1 MRVRGRSVKRH
12 LSAETI
18 LIHVEVGIMLAGEFA
33 REGAASR
40 TTFFHHDDR
49 AVGMASFKTGR
60 KVLPAAM
67 VGRKTK

>member
-1 MRVRGRSVKRH
+1 MKRH

-18 LIHVEVGIMLAGEFA
+18 LIHVEVGIMLLAGEFA

-49 AVGMASFKTGR
+49 AVVMASFKETGR

-67 VGRKTK
+67 VGRKTQ